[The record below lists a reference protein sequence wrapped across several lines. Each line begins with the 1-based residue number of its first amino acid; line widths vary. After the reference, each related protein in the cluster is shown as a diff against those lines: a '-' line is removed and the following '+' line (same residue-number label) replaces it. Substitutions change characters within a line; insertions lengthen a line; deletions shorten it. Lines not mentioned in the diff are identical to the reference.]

1 MTATCRAV
9 LFTGRESYEVREYR
23 VPDPPPGGAVLRVEA
38 VGMCGSDLAQ
48 WHGLVTLPGMRYPI
62 VPGHEIVGVID
73 KLAPDAALGVQEG
86 DRVAV
91 DEVVRAAGPLRV
103 YGYTAM
109 DDAAPGDAP
118 GLYGGYG
125 EYLRILPG
133 TVLHRLTVDTPPD
146 ELTQF
151 EPLASAIN
159 WVGLAGVAAG
169 RSVVV
174 QGPGHQGL
182 AVVQAALAA
191 GATDV
196 TVTGTSRDRLRLA
209 VAADLGAHTIDV
221 EATDV
226 VTAVLERTRGA
237 GADVVFDVSPVP
249 ATVPMALALVR
260 AGGTVLLAG
269 LKEGRPVEI
278 VSDQIVNRSL
288 RVLGGTAF
296 TPASLAEAVRALD
309 ERRVDTTPLRGA
321 VLDIDHIEDAL
332 DLLLRRDPARDA
344 VRVSLR
350 HTH

>member
-9 LFTGRESYEVREYR
+9 LFTGHESYEVREYP

-48 WHGLVTLPGMRYPI
+48 WHGLVTLPGMRYPV
-62 VPGHEIVGVID
+62 VPGHEIVGVVE
-73 KLAPDAALGVQEG
+73 KLAPDAALGVVEG

-91 DEVVRAAGPLRV
+91 DEVIRTPGRLRV

-109 DDAAPGDAP
+109 DDRDEP
-118 GLYGGYG
+118 GLHGGYG
-125 EYLRILPG
+125 EYLEVFAG
-133 TVLHRLTVDTPPD
+133 TVLHRLTATAPAE

-151 EPLASAIN
+151 EPLASALN

-196 TVTGTSRDRLRLA
+196 TVTGTSRDAQRLA
-209 VAADLGAHTIDV
+209 VAAALGARTIDV

-226 VTAVLERTRGA
+226 VDAVRERTGGA
-237 GADVVFDVSPVP
+237 GADIVFDVSPVP

-260 AGGTVLLAG
+260 SGGTVLLAG

-278 VSDQIVNRSL
+278 VSDDIVNRSL

-296 TPASLAEAVRALD
+296 TPASLGSAVAALNAGT
-309 ERRVDTTPLRGA
+309 VDTAPLRGA
-321 VLDIDHIEDAL
+321 VLDLDHIEDAL

-350 HTH
+350 HTHAG

>member
-125 EYLRILPG
+125 EYLRVLPG
-133 TVLHRLTVDTPPD
+133 TVLHRLTVDTPPE

-237 GADVVFDVSPVP
+237 GADIVFDVSPVP

-269 LKEGRPVEI
+269 LKEGRRVEI

-350 HTH
+350 HAH